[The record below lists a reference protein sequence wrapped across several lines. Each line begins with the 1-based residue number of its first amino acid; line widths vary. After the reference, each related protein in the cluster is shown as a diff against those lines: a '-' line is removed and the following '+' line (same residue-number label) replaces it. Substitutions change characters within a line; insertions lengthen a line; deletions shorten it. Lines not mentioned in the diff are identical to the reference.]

1 MLSALPVVLI
11 VAENTGVQYLCITC
25 LQFFGGAY
33 PEVELLRYVVIL
45 SFQGAP
51 VLFSVPS
58 VSFQVPTLAA
68 RGSDVST
75 SSPTLGV
82 FQS

>member
-1 MLSALPVVLI
+1 MLSSLSVVFI
-11 VAENTGVQYLCITC
+11 VAKNPGVQYLCIAC

-33 PEVELLRYVVIL
+33 PEVELLRYAVIL

-51 VLFSVPS
+51 VLFFVSPA
-58 VSFQVPTLAA
+58 SFQITTLAA
-68 RGSDVST
+68 QGSDVST

-82 FQS
+82 F

>member
-1 MLSALPVVLI
+1 MVLI
-11 VAENTGVQYLCITC
+11 VAENTGVQYLCINC
-25 LQFFGGAY
+25 LQFLGGAY
-33 PEVELLRYVVIL
+33 PEAELLWCVVIL

-51 VLFSVPS
+51 VLFSVLP
-58 VSFQVPTLAA
+58 VPFQISALAA
-68 RGSDVST
+68 QSSDVST